1 MKNDMQSEFS
11 RRSLIRRAVMVTG
24 AGALI
29 ATGFETGS
37 ASAQDDKVSQSAA
50 QYQTTPK
57 DKARCDNC
65 VAFVA
70 PSSCKVVAGTISPSG
85 WCMMYSPK
93 S

>member
-1 MKNDMQSEFS
+1 MKSKMESEFS
-11 RRSLIRRAVMVTG
+11 RRSLFRGAVMV
-24 AGALI
+24 AGGSALI
-29 ATGFETGS
+29 ATGFGA
-37 ASAQDDKVSQSAA
+37 ASAQDDKVPQNAA

-65 VAFVA
+65 VAFLA